1 MPDRVHPNL
10 KGYEVWAGEMKRIFT
25 EIGLDK
31 VRKLKIKKKVN
42 QAPNTAPLNPFDSM
56 KLINLPDEFSIELV
70 ASEPDIEE
78 PVALTWDG
86 NGRMYV
92 VEMRGY
98 MQTMD
103 GVGAKEP
110 VGRVSCF
117 EDTNSDGKYDKHTI
131 FVDGLVEP
139 RAVLSVGGGLLACG

>member
-1 MPDRVHPNL
+1 M
-10 KGYEVWAGEMKRIFT
+10 
-25 EIGLDK
+25 
-31 VRKLKIKKKVN
+31 
-42 QAPNTAPLNPFDSM
+42 
-56 KLINLPDEFSIELV
+56 
-70 ASEPDIEE
+70 ASEPNIEE

-139 RAVLSVGGGLLACG
+139 RAVLSVGGGLLVGEPSDLWFLKMIRMVKLIQKKRYMISFKRQ